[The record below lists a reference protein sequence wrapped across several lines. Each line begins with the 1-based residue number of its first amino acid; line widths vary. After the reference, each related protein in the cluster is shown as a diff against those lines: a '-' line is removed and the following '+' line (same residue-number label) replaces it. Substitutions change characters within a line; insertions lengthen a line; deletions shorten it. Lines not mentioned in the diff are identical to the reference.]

1 MLRSARLP
9 DVLRVLVAEVDRA
22 IAWRLG
28 ITLALVVAGGLLS
41 GLAPLAL
48 KGLVDAVASVP
59 DPQEPTAMRSALT
72 LVALYLLALCGGR
85 LLAEIRPLVASTAEH
100 RLFTRLRQR
109 FFAHLL
115 ALPLAFHL
123 DRRTGA
129 LVQTLQQATT
139 GYQLIVVHLVD
150 SVVPVLVEV
159 VTVIVVLIHLG
170 QGALMAT
177 FLVTA
182 LAYVAVFALGT
193 AGLKRRAKDVSDASL
208 DTQAT
213 LTDSLLNCETLK
225 CFGAEATASERLSKN
240 ADELERRWL
249 GLYGLRARI
258 GMAQTAT
265 FTVSTIV
272 SLWLAAEAVAHETLS
287 VGGFVLANVYM
298 LQVVRPLEMLGVAMR
313 DLSQAVAFIRP
324 LLDVLREPME
334 SPPRASP
341 GLEQASDRC
350 VADAV
355 ATLAVPGKIGSPQGG
370 PRIRFRGV
378 HFGYSADRPVLTN
391 LELDIEAGST
401 VAIVGAS
408 GSGKSSLAR
417 LLLRFYD
424 PVAGQIWLDQAPV
437 DTLCVGELR
446 GMIGLVPQDVA
457 LFNDTIAANIGIAMS
472 GAQRRDIERA
482 GRIAH
487 VHDFVSRLPAGYDT
501 PVGER
506 GLKLSGGERQRIAIA
521 RAILRRP
528 RIYVLDE
535 ATSMLD
541 SRTEAAVLRELREAA
556 AGCTTLAIAHRLSTA
571 RHADEIVVLEEGRI
585 AERGGH
591 ASLLANGGAY
601 ARLWSAQQPGNL
613 A

>member
-1 MLRSARLP
+1 
-9 DVLRVLVAEVDRA
+9 
-22 IAWRLG
+22 
-28 ITLALVVAGGLLS
+28 
-41 GLAPLAL
+41 
-48 KGLVDAVASVP
+48 
-59 DPQEPTAMRSALT
+59 MRSALA
-72 LVALYLLALCGGR
+72 LGALYLLALCGGR

-115 ALPLAFHL
+115 SLPLAFHL

-150 SVVPVLVEV
+150 SVMPVLVEL
-159 VTVIVVLIHLG
+159 VTVVLVLIHLG

-177 FLVTA
+177 FIVTA
-182 LAYVAVFALGT
+182 LAYIAVFALGT
-193 AGLKRRAKDVSDASL
+193 AGLKRRARDVSDASL
-208 DTQAT
+208 NTQAT

-225 CFGAEATASERLSKN
+225 CFSAEATARESLSKN
-240 ADELERRWL
+240 ANELERRWL
-249 GLYGLRARI
+249 DLHGLRARV
-258 GMAQTAT
+258 GLAQTAI

-272 SLWLAAEAVAHETLS
+272 SLWLAAEAVAHGTLS

-334 SPPRASP
+334 SPSRALPEPEQAPDRCTPGSASP
-341 GLEQASDRC
+341 
-350 VADAV
+350 
-355 ATLAVPGKIGSPQGG
+355 PGVTRKIGSQRQG
-370 PRIRFRGV
+370 PRIRFRAV
-378 HFGYSADRPVLTN
+378 HFAYDTDRPVLKN
-391 LELDIEAGST
+391 FELDIEAGAT

-424 PVAGQIWLDQAPV
+424 PVAGQILMDQVPV
-437 DTLCVGELR
+437 DTLSIGELR

-457 LFNDTIAANIGIAMS
+457 LFNDTIAANIGIALS
-472 GAQRRDIERA
+472 GAQRQDIERA
-482 GRIAH
+482 ARIAH

-528 RIYVLDE
+528 RVYVLDE

-591 ASLLANGGAY
+591 ASLLANGGTY
-601 ARLWSAQQPGNL
+601 ARLWHAQQCGDL

>member
-1 MLRSARLP
+1 MLRSTRLP
-9 DVLRVLVAEVDRA
+9 EVLQVLVAEADRVV
-22 IAWRLG
+22 AWRLG
-28 ITLALVVAGGLLS
+28 ATLVLVVAGGLLS

-48 KGLVDAVASVP
+48 KGLVDAVAAVP
-59 DPQEPTAMRSALT
+59 DPQDRTAIRSAMT
-72 LVALYLLALCGGR
+72 LGALYLLALCGGR

-115 ALPLAFHL
+115 GLPLAFHL

-150 SVVPVLVEV
+150 SVVPVVVEV
-159 VTVIVVLIHLG
+159 ITVVVVLVHLG

-177 FLVTA
+177 FVVTA

-193 AGLKRRAKDVSDASL
+193 AGLKRRAKEVSDASL

-213 LTDSLLNCETLK
+213 LMDSLLNCETLK
-225 CFGAEATASERLSKN
+225 CFNAETTARERLSKN
-240 ADELERRWL
+240 ANVLERRWL
-249 GLYGLRARI
+249 GLYGLRARV
-258 GMAQTAT
+258 GLVQTAT
-265 FTVSTIV
+265 FTVSTIA
-272 SLWLAAEAVAHETLS
+272 SLWLAAEAVAHGTLS

-313 DLSQAVAFIRP
+313 DLAQAAAFIRP

-334 SPPRASP
+334 TPPSALRAP
-341 GLEQASDRC
+341 EKASDHC
-350 VADAV
+350 ADGAASGLG
-355 ATLAVPGKIGSPQGG
+355 ATGKIGSPQRG

-378 HFGYSADRPVLTN
+378 HFGYGSDRPVLRN
-391 LELDIEAGST
+391 LELDIAAGAT

-424 PVAGQIWLDQAPV
+424 PVAGQIWLDQTPL
-437 DTLCVGELR
+437 DRLSIGELR

-482 GRIAH
+482 ARIAH

-506 GLKLSGGERQRIAIA
+506 GLKLSGGERQRVAIA

-556 AGCTTLAIAHRLSTA
+556 AGCTTLSIAHRLSTA

-591 ASLLANGGAY
+591 ASLLANSGSY
-601 ARLWSAQQPGNL
+601 ARLWRSQLRGDL